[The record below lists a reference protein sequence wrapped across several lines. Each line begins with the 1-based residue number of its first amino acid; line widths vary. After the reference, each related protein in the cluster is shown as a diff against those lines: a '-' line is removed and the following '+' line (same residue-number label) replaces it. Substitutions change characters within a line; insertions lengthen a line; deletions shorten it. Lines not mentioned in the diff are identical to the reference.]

1 MNPTPTPWEV
11 DPKLHDSKHRM
22 RILNERDE
30 DVSFVGSF
38 PIGKV
43 SFGAIRVPKLP
54 KHSRLEV
61 DDLL

>member
-1 MNPTPTPWEV
+1 
-11 DPKLHDSKHRM
+11 M